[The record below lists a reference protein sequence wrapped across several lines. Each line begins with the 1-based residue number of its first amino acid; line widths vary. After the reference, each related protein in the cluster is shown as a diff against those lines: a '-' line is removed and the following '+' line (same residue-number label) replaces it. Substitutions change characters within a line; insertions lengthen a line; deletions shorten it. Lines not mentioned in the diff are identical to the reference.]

1 MILPRQLAVHQLKT
15 GNHIYVLFIKYILL
29 YYPDLRYS
37 LYIFHTEF
45 IVLKNF
51 LNPKKWMPMDHAH
64 MYSLSWIII
73 PFKECFKFVI
83 HPVLY
88 SSLNYSALGGPLIW
102 ICFRF
107 FNRWRIQFTAHKRQ
121 QPTHIYLS
129 FSPAD
134 RFSNFWPQSEVHLN
148 AVYSFVLI
156 KKINSTFC
164 YTAKRGVWFQTWI
177 QYKSLLCYQICMST
191 LHHVKKEPE
200 WER

>member
-1 MILPRQLAVHQLKT
+1 M
-15 GNHIYVLFIKYILL
+15 LL
-29 YYPDLRYS
+29 YSDLRYS

-134 RFSNFWPQSEVHLN
+134 RFSNFLPQSEVHLN

-156 KKINSTFC
+156 KKKVHFVIQRKKVFGFRPEYNTNRFC
-164 YTAKRGVWFQTWI
+164 AIKFVWVLYI
-177 QYKSLLCYQICMST
+177 M
-191 LHHVKKEPE
+191 
-200 WER
+200 